1 MHVQATGKRIAS
13 SLEGKSSQN
22 NSECQEVYMS
32 LERKGA
38 KKQYVDLTSAQ
49 SSAKRENHFSK
60 ITSNPDP
67 KSLKLKVQG
76 NPSMTEDMVSDR
88 FRKATLSPP

>member
-1 MHVQATGKRIAS
+1 
-13 SLEGKSSQN
+13 
-22 NSECQEVYMS
+22 MS

-49 SSAKRENHFSK
+49 SSAKRENNFSK
-60 ITSNPDP
+60 MPYNPDP

-76 NPSMTEDMVSDR
+76 TPSMSDEMVSDR